1 MRASRSAAAVLL
13 LAVVVTTAACSATT
27 NGGPAPTTRAAS
39 SERVSITRAL
49 GSCGLSPGDAGVT
62 SSGRELHLV
71 TTVGGEPTG
80 VDRVGVECTLEA
92 LRLPKADRDLFWS
105 TSITGGYQTVTWT
118 GYSAAWHFQDTIT
131 FDVEVYP
138 TP

>member
-27 NGGPAPTTRAAS
+27 HGGPSPTTRAGS
-39 SERVSITRAL
+39 TGRVSITRAL
-49 GSCGLSPGDAGVT
+49 GSCGLSPTDAGVT
-62 SSGRELHLV
+62 STGRELHLV
-71 TTVGGEPTG
+71 TTIAGKPTG
-80 VDRVGVECTLEA
+80 VDRADVACALEA
-92 LRLPKADRDLFWS
+92 LRLPRAERDLFWS
-105 TSITGGYQTVTWT
+105 TSISGGYQTVTWT

-138 TP
+138 TR